1 MSINSPQGCPEVPAQ
16 LGRVHPPQAP
26 WFPTAHEGSPERDP
40 AGCPS
45 TVTVG
50 LPIPDRERVLCGNY
64 FRLVDGPGVVSRDAP
79 GCAYVVAAQWG

>member
-1 MSINSPQGCPEVPAQ
+1 MPA
-16 LGRVHPPQAP
+16 LSGRVHPPQAP

-40 AGCPS
+40 AGCPN

-50 LPIPDRERVLCGNY
+50 LPIPDLERVLCESY
-64 FRLVDGPGVVSRDAP
+64 FRLVDGPGVVPRDAP